1 VIGVAAF
8 FNTKEEYTMKKSRV
22 FGCPP
27 ELEQYRVAGNGA
39 AREFAGDSQ
48 NGLLAVKDMD
58 LMIVFAATE
67 DGEQVSVTGR
77 DRVPSH
83 EDMVWV
89 RRHFWPRDAWVVQ
102 PYPSEGADDKGIE
115 FRLQLCCVTEESVP
129 PKWFTG
135 EHEVTATNMM
145 PDS

>member
-1 VIGVAAF
+1 
-8 FNTKEEYTMKKSRV
+8 MKKSRA

-27 ELEQYRVAGNGA
+27 ELEQYRITVNGA

-48 NGLLAVKDMD
+48 HGLLAVKDRG

-67 DGEQVSVTGR
+67 GGEQVCVTGR

-102 PYPSEGADDKGIE
+102 PYPSKEDAADKGTE
-115 FRLQLCCVTEESVP
+115 FRLDLCRVTEGPMP

-135 EHEVTATNMM
+135 EHEVAVI

>member
-1 VIGVAAF
+1 
-8 FNTKEEYTMKKSRV
+8 MKKFRA

-27 ELEQYRVAGNGA
+27 ELDKYRITTVSGDI
-39 AREFAGDSQ
+39 GDSQ
-48 NGLLAVKDMD
+48 NGLLAVKDRG
-58 LMIVFAATE
+58 LMIVFAVTE

-89 RRHFWPRDAWVVQ
+89 RRHFWHRDAWVVQ
-102 PYPSEGADDKGIE
+102 PYPSEGADDKGTE
-115 FRLQLCCVTEESVP
+115 FRLGLCRVREG
-129 PKWFTG
+129 PKLPGWFTDKYRI
-135 EHEVTATNMM
+135 TPTNM